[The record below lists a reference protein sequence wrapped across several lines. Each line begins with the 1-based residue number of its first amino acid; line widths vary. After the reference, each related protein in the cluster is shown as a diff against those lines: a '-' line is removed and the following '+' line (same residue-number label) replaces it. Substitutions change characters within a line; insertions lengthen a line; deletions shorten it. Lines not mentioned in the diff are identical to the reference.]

1 MILFTISCIASL
13 TSILSLIPQI
23 IKIYRTRSSNDLS
36 LAMIVNFLICSVSWV
51 VYGFLTQTM
60 TILVTN
66 LIMTFLTIILMIFKF
81 RFSSTENY
89 SYD

>member
-23 IKIYRTRSSNDLS
+23 IKIYKTRSSNDLS
-36 LAMIVNFLICSVSWV
+36 IAMIVNFLICSVSWV

-66 LIMTFLTIILMIFKF
+66 LTMTLLNDHLDDLQISILL
-81 RFSSTENY
+81 
-89 SYD
+89 D

>member
-1 MILFTISCIASL
+1 MILFTISCIASI
-13 TSILSLIPQI
+13 TSIFSLIPQI

-36 LAMIVNFLICSVSWV
+36 LSMIINFLICSLSWV
-51 VYGFLTQTM
+51 IYGFLTQTM

-66 LIMTFLTIILMIFKF
+66 LIMTVLTIILMIFKI
-81 RFSSTENY
+81 RYSAKENL

>member
-1 MILFTISCIASL
+1 MILFIISCIASL